1 MSLLLFL
8 SLYLLLLYCS
18 ILQLT
23 SDRSLQQCFALL
35 KAKHL
40 FVCKFLPF
48 HLCLLLFNLFQINR
62 FERASFQ
69 FTSPFF
75 LFLFVSRQP
84 NTWLFRFSFLFTV
97 FAFVCQNVD
106 LIRVLIP
113 VSCCFLL
120 LFYFLN
126 YRQPNELHI
135 FLFIYLLLFCSFHLD
150 LNVIGSSSIL
160 KLSIHD
166 DFVFLLGICPV
177 LVLFLTPPMG
187 NLTECVVTPIVYF
200 ELVLCS
206 VFGCREN

>member
-40 FVCKFLPF
+40 CVCKFLPF
-48 HLCLLLFNLFQINR
+48 HLWLLLFNLFQINR

-84 NTWLFRFSFLFTV
+84 NTWLFRFSFLFTG
-97 FAFVCQNVD
+97 FAFVSQNVD

-120 LFYFLN
+120 LFCFLN
-126 YRQPNELHI
+126 YRQPNGLPI
-135 FLFIYLLLFCSFHLD
+135 FLFIYYYLFVSF
-150 LNVIGSSSIL
+150 G
-160 KLSIHD
+160 
-166 DFVFLLGICPV
+166 F
-177 LVLFLTPPMG
+177 
-187 NLTECVVTPIVYF
+187 ECYWII
-200 ELVLCS
+200 
-206 VFGCREN
+206 